1 MSLEKK
7 QKYNFIK
14 KDGIHQV
21 RLQGEYFSK
30 LAFQN
35 TKLLGLGSMKF
46 IWKTWA
52 LGIQNRN

>member
-21 RLQGEYFSK
+21 GLQGEYFSK
-30 LAFQN
+30 LAFRN

-46 IWKTWA
+46 I
-52 LGIQNRN
+52 